1 MIVIDA
7 SVLIAHLDADDGHHD
22 RAESLLSATGDA
34 PLWASRLT
42 LAEVL
47 VGPAR
52 AGKLE
57 VAMAALGQLGING
70 VGLDTDAPA
79 RLAGIRAQTRL
90 KMPDCCVLLAAEQL
104 GARVASFDDSLVAAV
119 QAMGLAVLED

>member
-7 SVLIAHLDADDGHHD
+7 SVLIAHLDADDGHHA

-57 VAMAALGQLGING
+57 VAMAALVQLGING

-90 KMPDCCVLLAAEQL
+90 SMPDCCVLLAAEQL